1 MKLKKFIPELTAAI
15 LAARYDQTPME
26 VEDVIIPKMMSGTDL
41 IVNAPQG
48 SGKSTAMVIS
58 IIQQLKFAVE
68 EAPRAVIVVAT
79 KEKAYELEAQFKQL
93 GKNTDLRTFVVF
105 DKGKLQYQKD
115 MIYEGLDI
123 LIGTPMRIAELLS
136 ATGIPTIKLKF
147 LVFDDAE
154 QIFTTRN
161 QAIVYRLA
169 YTLPKVQKVLL
180 ANDWNDRFDELLE
193 RALTNPLIL
202 EFSEDDEDEDE
213 SESPNE

>member
-15 LAARYDQTPME
+15 QAAGYDQTPME
-26 VEDVIIPKMMSGTDL
+26 VEDAIIPKIMSGTDL

-180 ANDWNDRFDELLE
+180 ANGWNERFDELQE
-193 RALTNPLIL
+193 RAMTNPLVL
-202 EFSEDDEDEDE
+202 EFSEEDDEEDE
-213 SESPNE
+213 SEPSNE

>member
-1 MKLKKFIPELTAAI
+1 MKLNKFIPGLTAAI
-15 LAARYDQTPME
+15 LAAGYDQTSME
-26 VEDVIIPKMMSGTDL
+26 VEDAIIPKMMSGTDL
-41 IVNAPQG
+41 IVNAPKG
-48 SGKSTAMVIS
+48 SGKSTALVIS
-58 IIQQLKFAVE
+58 IIQQLKCAVE
-68 EAPRAVIVVAT
+68 EAPRAIIVVPS

-154 QIFTTRN
+154 QVFTTRN

-180 ANDWNDRFDELLE
+180 ANDWNERFDELLE
-193 RALTNPLIL
+193 RALTNPLVL